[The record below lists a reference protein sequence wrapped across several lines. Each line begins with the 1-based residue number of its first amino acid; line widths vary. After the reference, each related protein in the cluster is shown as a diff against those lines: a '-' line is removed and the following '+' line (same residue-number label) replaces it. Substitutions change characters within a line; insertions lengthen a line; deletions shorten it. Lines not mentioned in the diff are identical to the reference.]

1 MRCHTC
7 GNETFPSDNEC
18 QICYTPHDQPAV
30 TPGVP
35 TYSVRGIGL
44 AASIAVGATALL
56 YLLVALFPLA
66 GAALAGRARES
77 QDPDV
82 LFGAVLIEVALS
94 LPFLLAYLTA
104 AVLVIIWTWRAR
116 KNLDAFPGA
125 LPHLGAGWAIAG
137 WLVPFANF
145 VVPARVVANLARAS
159 LWKRF
164 TPDLVLVW
172 WVAWLVFSVGER
184 VVSRR
189 DEQAY
194 ARLPE
199 QPRFDTEF
207 RWYVDYY
214 QEALGWHLI
223 PLVACLVAAGSLIV
237 LIRRISAAQQ
247 ARIALAAPAWPAHPG
262 WPVPGVPLGYAAP
275 APPVTGPSPWPAADP
290 AGVPPLPAT
299 DRAEVPPRS
308 DVDPTVASPRVPP
321 AAGGTI
327 GA

>member
-7 GNETFPSDNEC
+7 GDETSPADNEC
-18 QICYTPHDQPAV
+18 QNCYTPHGQPAL
-30 TPGVP
+30 TPGQP
-35 TYSVRGIGL
+35 TYPVRGIGT
-44 AASIAVGATALL
+44 AASVAVGATALL
-56 YLLVALFPLA
+56 YGVVALFPLV
-66 GAALAGRARES
+66 GVVLAGRARES

-82 LFGAVLIEVALS
+82 LLGAVLVEVVLS

-145 VVPARVVANLARAS
+145 VMPARVVANLARDS

-164 TPDLVLVW
+164 TPGLVSVW
-172 WVAWLVFSVGER
+172 WAAWLAFSVGER
-184 VVSRR
+184 LVSRR
-189 DEQAY
+189 DDRAY

-207 RWYVDYY
+207 RWYADFYR
-214 QEALGWHLI
+214 EALGWHLI
-223 PLVACLVAAGSLIV
+223 PLAACLVAAVSLIV
-237 LIRRISAAQQ
+237 LIRRISVAQEQ
-247 ARIALAAPAWPAHPG
+247 RIALGRPAWPGYAG
-262 WPVPGVPLGYAAP
+262 WPAPGAPSGYFGP
-275 APPVTGPSPWPAADP
+275 AQPY
-290 AGVPPLPAT
+290 AGS
-299 DRAEVPPRS
+299 PPRAAAE
-308 DVDPTVASPRVPP
+308 PTVASPEVPP
-321 AAGGTI
+321 GAGGTI

>member
-7 GNETFPSDNEC
+7 GDETSPSDNEC
-18 QICYTPHDQPAV
+18 QNCHTPHGQPALA
-30 TPGVP
+30 PGVP
-35 TYSVRGIGL
+35 TYPVRGIGL

-56 YLLVALFPLA
+56 YLVVALFPLV
-66 GAALAGRARES
+66 GAVLAGRARES

-82 LFGAVLIEVALS
+82 LLGAVLIEVVLS

-145 VVPARVVANLARAS
+145 VVPARVVANLARDS

-164 TPDLVLVW
+164 TPDLVFVW
-172 WVAWLVFSVGER
+172 WVAWLAFSLGER
-184 VVSRR
+184 FVSRR
-189 DEQAY
+189 DDQAY

-199 QPRFDTEF
+199 QPRSDTEF
-207 RWYVDYY
+207 RWYADYY
-214 QEALGWHLI
+214 REALGWHLI

-237 LIRRISAAQQ
+237 LIRRISTAQEQ
-247 ARIALAAPAWPAHPG
+247 RIALGRPAWPAHPG
-262 WPVPGVPLGYAAP
+262 WPAPGAPPGYAYP
-275 APPVTGPSPWPAADP
+275 AQPVTGSSPQ
-290 AGVPPLPAT
+290 VVT
-299 DRAEVPPRS
+299 
-308 DVDPTVASPRVPP
+308 DPTVASPQVPP
-321 AAGGTI
+321 GAGGTI